1 MSLLDLQH
9 QTLIP
14 KENEFV
20 DNLILRKRIRTMAAR
35 LGILRPLRQLVFRLR
50 GSDYFQNQVKF
61 HRRFIGKDSLV
72 FDVGANRGQSAEIY
86 LALGARVI
94 AFEPQEDLHK
104 EILQVCNRNSRL
116 QIVPKG
122 LGDTAETRTFYITS
136 YDQVAS
142 LREDWE
148 GTRVGE
154 TSIEITT
161 LNRQI
166 DLFGLPDYCKI
177 DVEGWEQQVVN
188 GLDKPI
194 PLISFE
200 YHQSDAEI
208 VTAKKVLEKIAGLG
222 AYFCNI
228 KVSDGDDFHLAQFMP
243 IQDFIDLFPND
254 IEPSLNTGYGDIY
267 CALQIKDLHNLFMHE
282 S

>member
-1 MSLLDLQH
+1 
-9 QTLIP
+9 
-14 KENEFV
+14 
-20 DNLILRKRIRTMAAR
+20 MAAR

-50 GSDYFQNQVKF
+50 GSNYFQNQVDF

-94 AFEPQEDLHK
+94 AFEPQADLHK

-116 QIVPKG
+116 KIVPMG
-122 LGDTAETRTFYITS
+122 LGDTEETRTFYITS

-142 LREDWE
+142 LRDDWE
-148 GTRVGE
+148 GIRIGE

-166 DLFGLPDYCKI
+166 ERFGLPDYCKI
-177 DVEGWEQQVVN
+177 DVEGWEPQVIN
-188 GLDKPI
+188 GLDTPI

-200 YHQSDAEI
+200 YHQSDTETA
-208 VTAKKVLEKIAGLG
+208 TAKKVLEKIAGLG

-228 KVSDGDDFHLAQFMP
+228 KVSDGDDFHFGQFMP
-243 IQDFIDLFPND
+243 IQDFINLFPDD
-254 IEPSLNTGYGDIY
+254 IEPPLNAGYGEIY
-267 CALQIKDLHNLFMHE
+267 CALNITDLRNLFKQK